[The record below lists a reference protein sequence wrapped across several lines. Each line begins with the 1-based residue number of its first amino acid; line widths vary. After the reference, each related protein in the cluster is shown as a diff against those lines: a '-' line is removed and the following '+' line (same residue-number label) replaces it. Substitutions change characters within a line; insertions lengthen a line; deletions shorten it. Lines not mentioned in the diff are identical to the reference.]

1 MSGFHCCHLESL
13 FSQSPAESGWRTVW
27 TERILAKQRDRL
39 ISVRPPAL
47 CLKPMSWVERHVRG
61 PPAPADFSVS
71 LGYALTNLL
80 RHSASFWRASGL
92 CRTASTPA
100 ARALASSAALGSD
113 QMPSHL
119 LNPRQTRPS
128 NFSPGGASSR
138 AALSRFAR
146 SVCFFAFVSSMQR
159 VLSLRS
165 LRRTSSISP
174 GVIAPAHSTR
184 SMLKTTKS
192 TSKSCSA
199 CGRRSS

>member
-1 MSGFHCCHLESL
+1 MSGFHRCHLESL

-47 CLKPMSWVERHVRG
+47 CLKPMSG
-61 PPAPADFSVS
+61 SSVMCGGHQRLAIPRFHGATRS
-71 LGYALTNLL
+71 RTC
-80 RHSASFWRASGL
+80 SG
-92 CRTASTPA
+92 
-100 ARALASSAALGSD
+100 
-113 QMPSHL
+113 
-119 LNPRQTRPS
+119 TRPA
-128 NFSPGGASSR
+128 PGGASSR

-146 SVCFFAFVSSMQR
+146 SACFFAFVSSMQR
-159 VLSLRS
+159 VLSLSS

-184 SMLKTTKS
+184 SMLKTTKL